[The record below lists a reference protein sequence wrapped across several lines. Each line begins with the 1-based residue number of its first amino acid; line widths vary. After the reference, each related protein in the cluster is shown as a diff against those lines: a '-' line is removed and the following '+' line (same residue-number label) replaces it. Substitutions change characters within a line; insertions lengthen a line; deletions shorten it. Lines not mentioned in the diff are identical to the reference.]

1 MVCRRRSFRG
11 WGLGIRI
18 NLALV
23 VTLVLAAC
31 AAPTPLPPAN
41 RLYFLARTAEG
52 WHLATLDEAGA
63 VQPLLADVTAFA
75 PGAPFAVVTGAEQTL
90 ALWTPGQKGAPRPLH
105 RCSAPCRAP
114 AWSPDGQWLAWVEGD
129 PLPAPVWVMQPA
141 SGDARTLG
149 LATGSPAWAPTGQQL
164 AWPTAEGLVIAD
176 LAAGTVLTLPLA
188 ATGQPAWSPDGTQLA
203 VILLSGPA
211 VIVDPRTRLTVPLT
225 LAESPM
231 QAEALAWSPTG
242 EWIALLRQSFAAPPT
257 GDEPTHEHEEGR
269 GALMLGAQPVL
280 VAAATGVLQEL
291 PGDPAAAFAHPVWS
305 ADGRQLALVQLPLGQ
320 PTPQPAVWLIEA
332 TTGRVTARLPG
343 AAAPAW
349 GP

>member
-23 VTLVLAAC
+23 VTLVLTAC

-41 RLYFLARTAEG
+41 HLYFLARTTEG
-52 WHLATLDEAGA
+52 WQLATMDAAGA

-75 PGAPFAVVTGAEQTL
+75 PGAPFAVVTDAEQTL

-114 AWSPDGQWLAWVEGD
+114 AWSPDGQWLTWVEGD
-129 PLPAPVWVMQPA
+129 PLPAPLWIMQPH
-141 SGDARTLG
+141 SGSARALG
-149 LATGSPAWAPTGQQL
+149 LATGQPTWAPQSQRL
-164 AWPTAEGLVIAD
+164 AWPTAEGLVIED

-188 ATGQPAWSPDGTQLA
+188 VSGQPAWSPDGTQLA
-203 VILLSGPA
+203 VVLDGGPA
-211 VIVDPRTRLTVPLT
+211 VVVDPLTRMIVPLT
-225 LAESPM
+225 LAESPV
-231 QAEALAWSPTG
+231 QAEALAWSPTR
-242 EWIALLRQSFAAPPT
+242 EWIALVRQRFAAPPT
-257 GDEPTHEHEEGR
+257 DEEHSHEHEER
-269 GALMLGAQPVL
+269 TGALTLGAQPAL
-280 VAAATGVLQEL
+280 VEAATGALHEL

-305 ADGRQLALVQLPLGQ
+305 ADGQLLALVQLPLGQ
-320 PTPQPAVWLIEA
+320 PAPQPAIWLIEA
-332 TTGRVTARLPG
+332 ATGRVSARLP
-343 AAAPAW
+343 ATAAPAW